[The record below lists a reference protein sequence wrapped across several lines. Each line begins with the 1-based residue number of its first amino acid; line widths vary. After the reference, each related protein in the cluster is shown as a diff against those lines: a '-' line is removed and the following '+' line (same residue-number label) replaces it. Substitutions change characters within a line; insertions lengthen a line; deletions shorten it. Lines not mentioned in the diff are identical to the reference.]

1 MKQLIKSA
9 GRSSPAFLFDSAGL
23 HPAVKILALI
33 LMTVSIPLISFN
45 GLAILFL
52 LLSIGLIRFRVNRFL
67 KMMLRMRWLF
77 LSIWLI
83 YAFTTPGEYLHGLP
97 IDLMPTYEGLRV
109 GFMQIFRI
117 AMVLAGVSILMASAT
132 QEKLMVGIYHLLRPL
147 GVLGIRCERFTAR
160 LYLTLKY
167 IENANP
173 QSSMPLISLGWHHRF
188 EALLDDATKLA
199 KLEII
204 HLENMPF
211 SKLDYLCL
219 AFMLVLLGALLGVS
233 VGVLR

>member
-1 MKQLIKSA
+1 
-9 GRSSPAFLFDSAGL
+9 
-23 HPAVKILALI
+23 
-33 LMTVSIPLISFN
+33 
-45 GLAILFL
+45 
-52 LLSIGLIRFRVNRFL
+52 
-67 KMMLRMRWLF
+67 
-77 LSIWLI
+77 
-83 YAFTTPGEYLHGLP
+83 
-97 IDLMPTYEGLRV
+97 
-109 GFMQIFRI
+109 MQIFRI
-117 AMVLAGVSILMASAT
+117 ALVLAGVSILMAST
-132 QEKLMVGIYHLLRPL
+132 KQENLIVGIYHLLRSL

-173 QSSMPLISLGWHHRF
+173 QSSMPIISLGWLDRF

-219 AFMLVLLGALLGVS
+219 AFMLVLLSALLAAS

>member
-1 MKQLIKSA
+1 
-9 GRSSPAFLFDSAGL
+9 
-23 HPAVKILALI
+23 
-33 LMTVSIPLISFN
+33 
-45 GLAILFL
+45 
-52 LLSIGLIRFRVNRFL
+52 
-67 KMMLRMRWLF
+67 
-77 LSIWLI
+77 
-83 YAFTTPGEYLHGLP
+83 
-97 IDLMPTYEGLRV
+97 
-109 GFMQIFRI
+109 
-117 AMVLAGVSILMASAT
+117 MVLAGVSILMASAT

-147 GVLGIRCERFTAR
+147 GILGIRCERFTAR

-204 HLENMPF
+204 HLENTPF